1 MRHRRI
7 WSFRPPAL
15 GPRGEGWV
23 AIQLLLYGA
32 VGAAGLLG
40 PSWPTDSRLRRL
52 GALALAVGGTAMMVR
67 GAVALGRSL
76 TPNPM
81 PRDGRELR
89 EEGIYA
95 VIRHPIYGGVI
106 LSALGWSL
114 WLSPAALVPTA
125 ATGAFLDLK
134 SRREEMWLVERYS
147 RYRDYRARVRNRFLP
162 LVW

>member
-1 MRHRRI
+1 
-7 WSFRPPAL
+7 
-15 GPRGEGWV
+15 
-23 AIQLLLYGA
+23 
-32 VGAAGLLG
+32 
-40 PSWPTDSRLRRL
+40 
-52 GALALAVGGTAMMVR
+52 
-67 GAVALGRSL
+67 
-76 TPNPM
+76 M